1 MAEHK
6 TPFLLLPDDDDPPPQ
21 HHAVREETERATAA
35 MMLALKALSQRA
47 ISAVKDIFTLVSVGS
62 AFWLFMSIR
71 DPNTYQLVELGLFS
85 TFILA
90 ANWIVRRGK

>member
-1 MAEHK
+1 MADK
-6 TPFLLLPDDDDPPPQ
+6 PLPFMLLPDEDDQPDP
-21 HHAVREETERATAA
+21 HHVREETERATAA

-47 ISAVKDIFTLVSVGS
+47 IAAVKDIFTLVSVGS

-85 TFILA
+85 VFILA